1 MQEPNLFAIYT
12 EILAKNNIEYFI
24 SGSVAAIVYGE
35 PRLTHD
41 IDLIISLYDR
51 DIDKFINAFPSNLF
65 YCPPKEIIKTEI
77 KRTSRGHFNLIHH
90 ETGFKADVYLIGHE
104 KLQKWALKN
113 KIKISFAGSDIFLA
127 PVEYVI
133 IKKLEFYKE
142 AGSQKHLE
150 DIKNILINSEHLI
163 NFIFLNK
170 NLKNMG
176 LVEVWNLA
184 REFNS

>member
-1 MQEPNLFAIYT
+1 MQELNLFAIYT
-12 EILAKNNIEYFI
+12 DILSKNNIEYFI

-41 IDLIISLYDR
+41 IDLIISLSDNV
-51 DIDKFINAFPSNLF
+51 ITKFVAAFPPNLF

-77 KRTSRGHFNLIHH
+77 KRTSRGHFNLIHQ
-90 ETGFKADVYLIGHE
+90 ETGFKADIYLIGQE
-104 KLQKWALKN
+104 KLQKWALEN
-113 KIKISFAGSDIFLA
+113 KVKINFAGSDIFLA

-142 AGSQKHLE
+142 GNSQKHIE

-163 NFIFLNK
+163 NFTFLNK
-170 NLKNMG
+170 SVKDLG
-176 LVEVWNLA
+176 LEDVWSLVRKA
-184 REFNS
+184 

>member
-12 EILAKNNIEYFI
+12 DILKKNKLEYFI

-41 IDLIISLYDR
+41 IDLIISLNNNN
-51 DIDKFINAFPSNLF
+51 ITKFVDAFPSDLF
-65 YCPPKEIIKTEI
+65 YCPPKEVIKTEI
-77 KRTSRGHFNLIHH
+77 KRTSRGHFNLIHQ
-90 ETGFKADVYLIGHE
+90 ETGFKADVYLIGQE
-104 KLQKWALKN
+104 ILQKWALEN
-113 KIKISFAGSDIFLA
+113 KIKINFAGSDIFLA

-142 AGSQKHLE
+142 GHSQKHIE

-163 NFIFLNK
+163 NFTFLNK
-170 NLKNMG
+170 NIKSMG
-176 LVEVWNLA
+176 LEEVWKLA
-184 REFNS
+184 RKIE